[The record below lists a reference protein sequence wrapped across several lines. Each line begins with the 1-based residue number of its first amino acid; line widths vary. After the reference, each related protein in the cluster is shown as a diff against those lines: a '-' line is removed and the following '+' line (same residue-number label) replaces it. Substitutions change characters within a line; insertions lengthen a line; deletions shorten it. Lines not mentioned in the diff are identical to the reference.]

1 MHHIVHYS
9 RRDKKKL
16 KVKGKEIEVKR
27 NEIKYVYDIKE
38 EDDFY
43 ERIPLDS
50 FRHYNKRC

>member
-1 MHHIVHYS
+1 MHYS

-16 KVKGKEIEVKR
+16 KVKEK

-38 EDDFY
+38 ENDFC

-50 FRHYNKRC
+50 FRHYKRC

>member
-9 RRDKKKL
+9 KRDKKKL
-16 KVKGKEIEVKR
+16 KVKGKD
-27 NEIKYVYDIKE
+27 EIKYDIKE

-50 FRHYNKRC
+50 FRHYKCC

>member
-16 KVKGKEIEVKR
+16 KVKGKD
-27 NEIKYVYDIKE
+27 EIKYVYDIKE